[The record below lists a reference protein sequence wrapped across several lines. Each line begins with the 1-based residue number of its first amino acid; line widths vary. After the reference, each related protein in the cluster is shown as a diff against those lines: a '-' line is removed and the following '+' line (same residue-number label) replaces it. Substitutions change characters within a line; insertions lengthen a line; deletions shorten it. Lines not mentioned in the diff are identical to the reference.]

1 MESDSALKADK
12 SARVGDNGFQ
22 TGKILAL
29 SIAHFVHDVY
39 SSFNEFLYDRRGVGQ
54 NRRTLGGRGCGFS
67 FWPGKF
73 LSGNDFWPALI
84 SLAVF

>member
-29 SIAHFVHDVY
+29 SITHFVHDVY
-39 SSFNEFLYDRRGVGQ
+39 SKRSSFHGSALLLYP
-54 NRRTLGGRGCGFS
+54 L
-67 FWPGKF
+67 
-73 LSGNDFWPALI
+73 LS
-84 SLAVF
+84 